1 MKNKINWRQKL
12 TSRKLWISVIGII
25 IGVAMSFGI
34 TGDDYGEIAGK
45 VAGAITAVSSIIGYI
60 YGETKVD
67 AARIESEGIKTVIA
81 EAEKSVEKDST
92 EDESEAE

>member
-1 MKNKINWRQKL
+1 MNKINLKQKL

-25 IGVAMSFGI
+25 IGVAMWFGI

-45 VAGAITAVSSIIGYI
+45 VAGAITAVSSIVGYI

>member
-1 MKNKINWRQKL
+1 MNKINLKQKL

-25 IGVAMSFGI
+25 IGVAMWFGI

-45 VAGAITAVSSIIGYI
+45 VAGAITAVSSIVGYI
-60 YGETKVD
+60 YGEAKVD

>member
-1 MKNKINWRQKL
+1 MNKINLKQKL

-34 TGDDYGEIAGK
+34 TGDDYGEIARK
-45 VAGAITAVSSIIGYI
+45 VAGAITAVSSIVGYI

>member
-1 MKNKINWRQKL
+1 MNKINLKQKL

-34 TGDDYGEIAGK
+34 TGDDYDEIAGK
-45 VAGAITAVSSIIGYI
+45 VAGAITAVSSIVGYI